1 MPIETVVVILAAGAG
16 SRFDGPG
23 HKLSAPLPADGGIAG
38 TGRLG
43 TGHEGPTTVIERALR
58 HALAAGIGPV
68 VVVTGAAPDII
79 PPAIVDHLVLRHNDR
94 WADGQLTSL
103 LVGMDAAAELGAD
116 SIVVGLADQPGIAPS
131 DWRAVASSAG
141 SIVVATYDGR
151 RANPVKLDARALQL
165 IRTLLPDTGDEGA
178 RALMRL
184 RPELVREVPC
194 IGSPDD
200 IDTEE
205 DLRRWQNS

>member
-1 MPIETVVVILAAGAG
+1 VI
-16 SRFDGPG
+16 
-23 HKLSAPLPADGGIAG
+23 
-38 TGRLG
+38 
-43 TGHEGPTTVIERALR
+43 
-58 HALAAGIGPV
+58 
-68 VVVTGAAPDII
+68 VVTGAAPDIV
-79 PPAIVDHLVLRHNDR
+79 PPAVVDHLVLRHNDR

-131 DWRAVASSAG
+131 DWRAVANASG
-141 SIVVATYDGR
+141 SIVVATYSGQ
-151 RANPVKLDARALQL
+151 RANPVKLDAGALQL
-165 IRTLLPDTGDEGA
+165 IRTLLPETGDEGA

-184 RPELVREVPC
+184 RPDLVREVPC
-194 IGSPDD
+194 TGSPDD

>member
-1 MPIETVVVILAAGAG
+1 MPIGTAVIILAAGAG
-16 SRFDGPG
+16 SRFEGPG
-23 HKLSAPLPADGGIAG
+23 HKLSATLPADTSAPPD
-38 TGRLG
+38 
-43 TGHEGPTTVIERALR
+43 GPATTVIERALA

-68 VVVTGAAPDII
+68 IVVTGAAPEVI
-79 PPAIVDHLVLRHNDR
+79 PPDIADHLVVRHNDR

-103 LVGMDAAAELGAD
+103 RVGLDAAAELGAETV
-116 SIVVGLADQPGIAPS
+116 VVGLADQPGIAPS
-131 DWRAVASSAG
+131 DWRTVAAAPG
-141 SIVVATYDGR
+141 SIVVATYGGR
-151 RANPVKLDARALQL
+151 RANPVKLDAEAQRLV
-165 IRTLLPDTGDEGA
+165 RTLLPATGDEGA

-194 IGSPDD
+194 TGSPDD